1 MISRTFRIAVREDQ
15 TEIFQTEKG
24 WKIEART
31 VSLPAL
37 DLDGESREL
46 VLLLSGSVIYGQNA
60 HVLSH
65 GSDIPDAFLKE
76 KDVSC
81 LKKR

>member
-46 VLLLSGSVIYGQNA
+46 VLLLSGSVIYG
-60 HVLSH
+60 
-65 GSDIPDAFLKE
+65 
-76 KDVSC
+76 
-81 LKKR
+81 